1 MLKPNTSR
9 KLKMVSYSV
18 TPICMH
24 KEFFCSIVIKQVTT
38 RLGLERK
45 GVDDFQISAQLPD
58 SQEYKQ
64 DKKTHEGHH
73 SVVPSVISNKTLLGR
88 RGKFCWSIF
97 HLFL

>member
-38 RLGLERK
+38 RLGLEK
-45 GVDDFQISAQLPD
+45 KKESMIFKSAHS
-58 SQEYKQ
+58 SQTARNTSRI
-64 DKKTHEGHH
+64 KKRMKVT
-73 SVVPSVISNKTLLGR
+73 ILWCLL
-88 RGKFCWSIF
+88 
-97 HLFL
+97 